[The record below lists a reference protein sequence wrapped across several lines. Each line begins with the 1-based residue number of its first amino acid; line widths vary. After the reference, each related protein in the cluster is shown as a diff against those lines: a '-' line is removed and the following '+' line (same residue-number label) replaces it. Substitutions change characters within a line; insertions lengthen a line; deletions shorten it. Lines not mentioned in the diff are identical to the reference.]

1 MPGTSSRNSSFLPS
15 VELHLLSSER
25 DAGGEKKS
33 HFQGLSFAFVW
44 KERQQTDMQLIKVRG
59 NRIARRFIYIICMDN
74 GSVSCLMATLKEL
87 LSHMLEF
94 RAPQGWGRREVCYGG
109 DLGPCFPLSFGFV
122 LTIAE
127 LGERRGEQK
136 VNMVVMN
143 KKLICKD
150 LWVYLG

>member
-33 HFQGLSFAFVW
+33 HFQSLSFAFVW
-44 KERQQTDMQLIKVRG
+44 KERRQTDMQLIKVRG
-59 NRIARRFIYIICMDN
+59 NRIARRFVYIICMYN

-94 RAPQGWGRREVCYGG
+94 RALQGWGRREVCYGG
-109 DLGPCFPLSFGFV
+109 DLGPCFPPV
-122 LTIAE
+122 LWFCSDHCRTGWKKGRTE
-127 LGERRGEQK
+127 GQHGCYEQK
-136 VNMVVMN
+136 AN
-143 KKLICKD
+143 L
-150 LWVYLG
+150 